1 MGSTAARLALIVVIA
16 GLSACGFS
24 LRGGDA
30 LSGYDSLQLAL
41 AEPNGEFARLLLRS
55 LDSSGVSTDIV
66 AVDSASPDSPL
77 LGVGAERVASRPVT
91 VNPRARAAQYEI
103 RLSVDILL
111 RQGDNELIPLETLSQ
126 ERTYFEDIENIA
138 GNQEEVQIITA
149 EMRRELANQLLRR
162 LQAARPRQ

>member
-1 MGSTAARLALIVVIA
+1 MASTVARLALLVMITV
-16 GLSACGFS
+16 LSACGFS

-30 LSGYDSLQLAL
+30 LSGYESLQLAL
-41 AEPNGEFARLLLRS
+41 VEPNGEFARLLLRS
-55 LDSSGVSTDIV
+55 LDTSGVRADIV
-66 AVDSASPDSPL
+66 EVDAADPAIPL
-77 LGVGAERVASRPVT
+77 LGIGAERAASRPVT

-162 LQAARPRQ
+162 LQAVRPRQ